1 MTYFKQNIKT
11 PIGNLCLVEKDNYLE
26 CVVFEK
32 NWDNYK
38 KRFTGIKETKTKLL
52 KNAEIQ
58 LTEYFNKKRK
68 KFDLPIKLE
77 GTDFQ
82 KRVWQSLKKIPYGK
96 TSTYKAQAEMANS
109 PKAVRAVGRTNGL
122 NPICIILP
130 CHRVIGSNGKL
141 TGYAGGVEIK
151 EKLLEIERS

>member
-1 MTYFKQNIKT
+1 MTYYKQNIKT
-11 PIGNLCLVEKDNYLE
+11 PIGNLCLVEKDNFLQ

-38 KRFTGIKETKTKLL
+38 KRFTEIKESKTELL
-52 KNAEIQ
+52 QNAEKQ
-58 LTEYFNKKRK
+58 LSEYFSGQRK

-96 TSTYKAQAEMANS
+96 TFTYKEHAEMANS

-141 TGYAGGVEIK
+141 TGYAGGVEVK